1 MFPKRRPQTAA
12 PPEGRVC
19 STHWA
24 DPAATS
30 RPTARGQGGSDPLE
44 RRALA
49 RLAAVLLVGC
59 GVVVVTT
66 SPLLPQS
73 AAARLPGIEAA
84 GAAAV
89 AIGVCTWL
97 LPWQRWSRRALYALP
112 VLALIVIAVFNAASA
127 MNGYRYALFYML
139 TFVWIGLAL
148 PPGGSVRLTPALI
161 ASYLSPLRFAGRGWD
176 PATSSVLFVVAAC
189 VAAGE
194 ALAWVSER
202 LRIAHATLSDSEAML
217 RDERHFLQQLV
228 AALNDG
234 LVACDAAGAV
244 QLVNPSAATLLARD
258 ARVDLGHWAKAASL
272 RSEDGS
278 RLAADQLPLARAA
291 RGECVTD
298 LPLTVSAAGD
308 PRFLLVSARPII
320 AGQARPMG
328 ALMTLRDVTDQ
339 RKAEIALV
347 HQSLHDPLT
356 GLPNRNLLVDHLSV
370 ALRRLEDHPGCVAV
384 LFIDLDNFKVIND
397 SLGHA
402 AGDTVLRAVAE
413 HLRAAAHPDWTV
425 ARFGGD
431 EFVVVCPDLTEGS
444 QAVQVAG
451 RLCAALQRPIYL
463 SAGHTDVGASVG
475 AAVTSSD
482 QANPAD
488 LLRDADAALYRAKEM
503 GRGRCEV
510 FDAQLRAQMLRRYEL
525 QTDLQGALGNDAL
538 RIHYQPEVL
547 LGGGLTVGFEALLR
561 WQHPVYGLMGPDD
574 FVPIAEETG
583 LILPIGAW
591 VLDQACRQARAW
603 NARWSGGNGVVMSV
617 NVSARQLADPR
628 LVALVASTLEKTALD
643 PAHLCLEVTE
653 SVAMEEGSILAL
665 RHLKALGLRIAV
677 DDFGTGYASLTYLK
691 RLPLDVLKIDR
702 LFVQRIASEP
712 ADRAIVSA
720 VASMARD
727 LGLDVVAEGVETD
740 DQAALLGQLRC
751 TMAQGFHFSRP
762 LPPEE
767 IERRVQRT
775 AAGHLT
781 YPNFTPYALGVG
793 SEKDGPPM
801 APGDGD
807 A

>member
-1 MFPKRRPQTAA
+1 M
-12 PPEGRVC
+12 
-19 STHWA
+19 
-24 DPAATS
+24 
-30 RPTARGQGGSDPLE
+30 
-44 RRALA
+44 A
-49 RLAAVLLVGC
+49 RLAAALLIGC
-59 GVVVVTT
+59 GVVVVAT
-66 SPLLPQS
+66 SPLLPQPATAS
-73 AAARLPGIEAA
+73 LPGIEAA
-84 GAAAV
+84 AAAAV
-89 AIGVCTWL
+89 AIGACALL

-112 VLALIVIAVFNAASA
+112 VLALLVIAAFNAASGV
-127 MNGYRYALFYML
+127 NGYRYAIFFML

-148 PPGGSVRLTPALI
+148 PPGGSVRLTPVLI
-161 ASYLSPLRFAGRGWD
+161 VSYLLPLLLAGHGWD
-176 PATSSVLFVVAAC
+176 PATSSVLFVVVTC
-189 VAAGE
+189 VATGE

-228 AALNDG
+228 ATLNDG

-258 ARVDLGHWAKAASL
+258 ARLDLGQWAEAASL
-272 RSEDGS
+272 RCDDGS

-291 RGECVTD
+291 RGECVSD
-298 LPLTVSAAGD
+298 VPLTVPAAGD
-308 PRFLLVSARPII
+308 SRFLLVSARPII
-320 AGQARPMG
+320 AGRARPMG

-339 RKAEIALV
+339 RKAETALV

-356 GLPNRNLLVDHLSV
+356 GLPNRNLLVDRLSA
-370 ALRRLEDHPGCVAV
+370 ALRRLEDHPGCIAV

-431 EFVVVCPDLTEGS
+431 EFVVVCPDLAEGS

-451 RLCAALQRPIYL
+451 RLCAALQRPIHL

-475 AAVTSSD
+475 AAVTSSG

-488 LLRDADAALYRAKEM
+488 LIRDADAALYRAKEM

-525 QTDLQGALGNDAL
+525 QNDLQGAVGNGAL

-547 LGGGLTVGFEALLR
+547 LGDGLTVGFEALLR
-561 WQHPVYGLMGPDD
+561 WQHPVHGLMGPDD

-591 VLDQACRQARAW
+591 VLDQACRQAQAW
-603 NARWSGGNGVVMSV
+603 NARGSGGDGVVMSV
-617 NVSARQLADPR
+617 NVSARQLADPH
-628 LVALVASTLEKTALD
+628 LVALVASTLENTALD

-653 SVAMEEGSILAL
+653 SVAMEEGAILTL
-665 RHLKALGLRIAV
+665 KHLKALGLRLAV

-727 LGLDVVAEGVETD
+727 LGLDVVAEGVETG

-762 LPPEE
+762 LPAEE
-767 IERRVQRT
+767 IERRFQRT
-775 AAGHLT
+775 AAGHLA
-781 YPNFTPYALGVG
+781 YPSFTPYALGVG
-793 SEKDGPPM
+793 AEKKLK
-801 APGDGD
+801 
-807 A
+807 